1 MIFDSYNEASKMI
14 HDYIEWRDGVFYF
27 CGSRVPLEVV
37 VHEYKNG
44 LPVESI
50 ANCFPTL
57 SLEQIHG
64 ALAFYHANKADVE
77 REMGRTDRKWEEFRA
92 KHPVP
97 AALKAKFQY
106 AK

>member
-1 MIFDSYNEASKMI
+1 MTR
-14 HDYIEWRDGVFYF
+14 DYIEWHDGAFYF
-27 CGSRVPLEVV
+27 VGSRVPLEVV
-37 VHEYKNG
+37 VREYKNG

-77 REMGRTDRKWEEFRA
+77 RGMGHTDREWQEFRA
-92 KHPVP
+92 KYPIP
-97 AALKAKFQY
+97 LALKEKFQHVKELGKY
-106 AK
+106 R